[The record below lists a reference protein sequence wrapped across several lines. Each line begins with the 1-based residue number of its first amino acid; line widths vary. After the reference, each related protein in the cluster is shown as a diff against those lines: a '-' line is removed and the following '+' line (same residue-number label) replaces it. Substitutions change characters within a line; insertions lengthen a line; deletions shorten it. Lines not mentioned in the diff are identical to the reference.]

1 MNKPSFQ
8 DELKLIL
15 SRMEL
20 PEKALVTAGMPYAN
34 APLHI
39 GHFAGTYVPADIYAR
54 FMRMLI
60 GSENVLFVCGSD
72 DHGSNSEVA
81 AKKKGVSTGDFVKE
95 INDSQKRTLNNYNIS
110 MNLFTGTSKPENMEF
125 HQEVVGDILT
135 SLHENKMLQKK
146 TSKQWFDPELSMFLP
161 DRFVFGECPKCGD
174 KKAYSEE
181 CDACGATYE
190 ASELLNP
197 KSTVSDSSPI
207 MKDTDH
213 WHLDM
218 WQVVDSLKP
227 WIESK
232 KKSWR
237 KNVFLETLNTVI
249 PSFMFSNKFE
259 DVFKSSKEELPK
271 HKSRYAPGKMIE
283 VQFENLTDLDA
294 GKKLLESKE
303 IEITLNKAW
312 ADRSITRDVNWGVP
326 VPKNIDPSME
336 GKTFYVWPSL
346 LSHLFLL
353 QSLLKKSGKRP

>member
-197 KSTVSDSSPI
+197 KA
-207 MKDTDH
+207 
-213 WHLDM
+213 
-218 WQVVDSLKP
+218 Q
-227 WIESK
+227 
-232 KKSWR
+232 
-237 KNVFLETLNTVI
+237 
-249 PSFMFSNKFE
+249 
-259 DVFKSSKEELPK
+259 
-271 HKSRYAPGKMIE
+271 
-283 VQFENLTDLDA
+283 
-294 GKKLLESKE
+294 
-303 IEITLNKAW
+303 
-312 ADRSITRDVNWGVP
+312 
-326 VPKNIDPSME
+326 
-336 GKTFYVWPSL
+336 
-346 LSHLFLL
+346 
-353 QSLLKKSGKRP
+353 